1 MKRNILRLLSIS
13 AVVVLA
19 LASCTDSALV
29 KSEVEAGWNAN
40 SANIPT
46 VTLGEI
52 TLEGKGQDV
61 VITGSTISTS
71 GELLE
76 AGIELS
82 TDEGFNPSQT
92 TYLVVEDVTTFGSIV
107 AKMGAMTT
115 YYIRAYGVVAE
126 GMAYS
131 DVKSVTTKDLPL
143 IDKVCGTF
151 QGTVVSQ
158 AYGST
163 YTSTIVVEPG
173 TTEGTVIIYN
183 IEPYYA
189 SKGYVQGTGYNYV
202 EAVLDEVNGAIL
214 VAVGT
219 DAHLGG
225 IMIVGINTS
234 DWTTATNY
242 APLTFVSQSGG
253 SVLYQTN
260 GFGAIL
266 PDGSADDNYAGAV
279 KYTRK

>member
-13 AVVVLA
+13 VAVVLS
-19 LASCTDSALV
+19 LASCSEALT
-29 KSEVEAGWNAN
+29 KAEIESGWNAN

-46 VTLGEI
+46 VTLGE
-52 TLEGKGQDV
+52 LSLQGKGQDV
-61 VITGSTISTS
+61 VISGSSVTTS

-76 AGIELS
+76 AGIQFS
-82 TDEGFNPSQT
+82 TTEDFNPNAT
-92 TYLVVEDVTTFGSIV
+92 TYVVVEDITTIGNVV
-107 AKMGAMTT
+107 AKLGAATT
-115 YYIRAYGVVAE
+115 YYVRAYAIVGE
-126 GMAYS
+126 GSGYS
-131 DVKSVTTKDLPL
+131 DVKSITTKDLPL

-151 QGTVVSQ
+151 KGTVVSQ
-158 AYGST
+158 AYGDA

-189 SKGYVQGTGYNYV
+189 ASKGYVQGTGLNYV
-202 EAVLDEVNGAIL
+202 EAVLDEVNEAIL
-214 VAVGT
+214 VPVGA

-225 IMIVGINTS
+225 RMIAGINTS

-260 GFGAIL
+260 GFGTML
-266 PDGSADDNYAGAV
+266 PDGSAEDNYAGAV
-279 KYTRK
+279 KYTRQ